1 MRALRSVQ
9 LFWLVLLAIAV
20 PFAIFVPGSG
30 PSLHTVGL
38 ALGIGAALGVPVGLV
53 VRFVMPLERRLE
65 FFRSLNPS
73 LARRVM
79 PPPSEEEE
87 AEHRRRESERNR

>member
-1 MRALRSVQ
+1 MRVRRSVQ
-9 LFWLVLLAIAV
+9 HFWLVLVAIAI

-38 ALGIGAALGVPVGLV
+38 AFGIGAALGVPVGLV
-53 VRFVMPLERRLE
+53 VRFVMPLERRLD
-65 FFRSLNPS
+65 FFRSMNPS

-79 PPPSEEEE
+79 PPGEDGD
-87 AEHRRRESERNR
+87 AELRRRES

>member
-1 MRALRSVQ
+1 VQ
-9 LFWLVLLAIAV
+9 LFWLALLAIAV
-20 PFAIFVPGSG
+20 PFAIFVPNSG

-38 ALGIGAALGVPVGLV
+38 ALGIGAALGVPVGLF

-65 FFRSLNPS
+65 LFRSMNPS

-79 PPPSEEEE
+79 PPPCETGRDDVEGSG
-87 AEHRRRESERNR
+87 S